1 MDNLQEFISKLRED
15 FMNGS
20 LSEKDILED
29 PFSQFKTWLNEAV
42 EAKVPEP
49 QAMNLATVSLEGK
62 PSARIVYLREFQNG
76 EFWFYTNYDS
86 RKGHQLSDNQQAC
99 ITFFWP
105 ELERQV
111 RIEGFVR
118 KATVAESDT
127 YFNSRPYESKVGAWA
142 SNQSHVI
149 SSRDE
154 LEHKVSE
161 FQKKYSPENI
171 KRPPHWGGYVLHA
184 DYYEFWQGRK
194 SRLHDRLSYTFDGKI
209 WHISRLSP

>member
-1 MDNLQEFISKLRED
+1 MS
-15 FMNGS
+15 GS

-29 PFSQFKTWLNEAV
+29 PFAQFKIWLNEAV

-49 QAMNLATVSLEGK
+49 QAMNLATASPEGK
-62 PSARIVYLREFQNG
+62 PSARIVYLRELQNND
-76 EFWFYTNYDS
+76 FWFYTNYES
-86 RKGHQLSDNQQAC
+86 RKGQQLSDNQQAC
-99 ITFFWP
+99 LTFFWP

-111 RIEGFVR
+111 RIEGAVR
-118 KATVAESDT
+118 KATKAESDV
-127 YFNSRPYESKVGAWA
+127 YFNSRPYGSKVGAWA

-194 SRLHDRLSYTFDGKI
+194 SRLHDRISYTFDGKI
-209 WHISRLSP
+209 WHVSRLSP